1 MNMSETATTNIFER
15 ASRLKLRFDTPK
27 GLITAEDL
35 WDLPLTSGTNKA
47 NLDDV
52 ARGLHR
58 ELKDANTQSFVL
70 KPAKADDDLQTAFD
84 VVKHVIDVR
93 LAENEEARVKTENR
107 EKKQRIL
114 ELISRKQDEALGAKS
129 VEELQEMVTAL

>member
-1 MNMSETATTNIFER
+1 MSETGTPNIFER

-27 GLITAEDL
+27 GLLTAEDL
-35 WDLPLTSGTNKA
+35 WDLPLTSRTGKA

-52 ARGLHR
+52 ARSLHR
-58 ELKDANTQSFVL
+58 QVKESETESFVV
-70 KPAKADDDLQTAFD
+70 KPAKADEDAQVAFD
-84 VVKHVIDVR
+84 VVKHVIEVM
-93 LAENEEARVKTENR
+93 LAENEEARIKTENR

-114 ELISRKQDEALGAKS
+114 ELIAKKHDEALSAKS

>member
-1 MNMSETATTNIFER
+1 MSETAATNIFER

-35 WDLPLTSGTNKA
+35 WDLPLTSGTGKA

-58 ELKDANTQSFVL
+58 ELKEANTQSFVL

-84 VVKHVIDVR
+84 VVKHVIDIR

>member
-1 MNMSETATTNIFER
+1 MSEAVTTNIFER

-27 GLITAEDL
+27 GLLSAEDL
-35 WDLPLTSGTNKA
+35 WDLPLTSGTGKA

-58 ELKDANTQSFVL
+58 DLKDADTESFVV
-70 KPAKADDDLQTAFD
+70 KPAKADETLQVAFD
-84 VVKHVIDVR
+84 VVKHVIDIR
-93 LAENEEARVKTENR
+93 LAENEEARVKSENR

-114 ELISRKQDEALGAKS
+114 ELISRKQDEALSAKS
-129 VEELQEMVTAL
+129 VEELQDMVTAL

>member
-1 MNMSETATTNIFER
+1 MSDTVTTNIFEQ

-27 GLITAEDL
+27 GLLSAEDL
-35 WDLPLTSGTNKA
+35 WDLPLTSGNGKA

-58 ELKDANTQSFVL
+58 ELKDADTESFVV
-70 KPAKADDDLQTAFD
+70 KPAKADETLQVAFD
-84 VVKHVIDVR
+84 VVKHVIDIR

-114 ELISRKQDEALGAKS
+114 ELISRKQDEALSAKS
-129 VEELQEMVTAL
+129 VEELQDMVTAL